1 MKWHYYKFL
10 KDLYLNMFE
19 WENVPSSIDVEFLEQ
34 SLFKSGSVA
43 ITEYNEELIALNCT
57 GSGTLNIYNYPV
69 SYNCFSP
76 NGMVT
81 VNRKIDNVCVCYS
94 DVDKVN
100 FNSVAMEYAEKL
112 TRIDNIM
119 KVNLN
124 AQKTPIHM
132 SCTEKQLKTVQAI
145 YKQFTGDEP
154 LIITD
159 KDSSE
164 LANIKVFN
172 TQAPFLGGMMSDQ
185 KNREINEYLTLLGV
199 DNIAIDKKE
208 RLLSGEAESNDEM
221 LKIIFNSHLRMRVK
235 FCDNVNKIYK
245 DKLNGKKMSVKKR
258 EVEKD
263 EPIQSNDREHN
274 TPK

>member
-1 MKWHYYKFL
+1 MADMKMHYYKFL

-19 WENVPSSIDVEFLEQ
+19 WENVPSSIDVEYLEQ
-34 SLFKSGSVA
+34 TLFKSGSVA
-43 ITEYNEELIALNCT
+43 ILKFNEELIATQCT
-57 GSGTLNIYNYPV
+57 GSGTLNIYNYPT
-69 SYNCFSP
+69 SYHCYSA
-76 NGMVT
+76 NGFVT
-81 VNRKIDNVCVCYS
+81 TDRTIKEVCVCYS
-94 DVDKVN
+94 DIDKMT

-112 TRIDNIM
+112 TQIDNIM

-124 AQKTPIHM
+124 AQKTPVHM
-132 SCTEKQLKTVQAI
+132 SCTEKQLKTVQGI
-145 YKQFTGDEP
+145 YKQFTGNEP

-185 KNREINEYLTLLGV
+185 KNREINEYLTLLGI

-221 LKIIFNSHLRMRVK
+221 LKIIFNSHLRMREK
-235 FCDNVNKIYK
+235 FCKQVNEMFKTEMI
-245 DKLNGKKMSVKKR
+245 VKKR
-258 EVEKD
+258 EVE
-263 EPIQSNDREHN
+263 EVEQVQSN
-274 TPK
+274 PKGDNGAT